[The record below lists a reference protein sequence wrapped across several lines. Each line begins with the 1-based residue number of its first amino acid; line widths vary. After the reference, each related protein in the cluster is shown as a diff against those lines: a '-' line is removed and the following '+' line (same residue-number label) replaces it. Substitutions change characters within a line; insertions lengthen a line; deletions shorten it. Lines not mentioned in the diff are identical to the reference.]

1 MADMKFGYGN
11 VNNIDTAVE
20 SGTLDERD
28 LVLTK
33 DTSELIY
40 IKDDKTQQKIR
51 SRVRTFTSTEDAVT
65 ELNKSSDT
73 YAGQPIS
80 IKNSVD
86 GKYYPYTVQQG
97 ASSFVIEPVISNTGS
112 GFTWTEF

>member
-11 VNNIDTAVE
+11 ANNIDTAVE

-51 SRVRTFTSTEDAVT
+51 PRVRTFTSTEDAI
-65 ELNKSSDT
+65 
-73 YAGQPIS
+73 QPIS
-80 IKNSVD
+80 IKNSAD